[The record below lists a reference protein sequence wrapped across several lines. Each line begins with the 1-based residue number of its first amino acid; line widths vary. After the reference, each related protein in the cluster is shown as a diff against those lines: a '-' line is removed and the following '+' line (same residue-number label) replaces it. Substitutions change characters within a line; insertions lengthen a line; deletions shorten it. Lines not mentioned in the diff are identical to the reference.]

1 MCEVND
7 DGQGGQAPIQED
19 DALEKI
25 FSECDGSST
34 GKVLVAKLMDYMF
47 NQMSAHGSP
56 EILNDLRK
64 SMCAVSY
71 NGEVTRQQYYDV
83 SRSWLAKIRKG
94 QHHHENHQD
103 GNNNLR
109 IDESSRATSPLTG
122 YADDATVSSEP
133 GPDIAPTLHEFLELS
148 TSTIVDTSKRSKNED
163 SFFGDLSSV
172 SGNYYLTTDDPIFE
186 TTRDLQLRMQRC
198 TVENDHLKEEL
209 QRSEDSIALLERQL
223 GTTRRKLEMAN
234 EKCVRLQTEDEE
246 HHAELSKTERD
257 RQALRARNQHL
268 ERKNFLMRRELDDA
282 VTETERLRFELDK
295 LNDQKEARGKL
306 LSHYRE
312 ELQQVQKLYEGAKE
326 HISQMDLANC
336 QLKDENQVSTRT
348 IEQLKTIVKE
358 LETRV
363 SELQTHRDDMSHSEP
378 SSARPVFKNELSFD
392 LDTSHYSGKI
402 IPRSLCDEMKASGLE
417 DPDIS
422 LTNKIETL
430 DEKMEDQCI
439 TEYYSVIREA
449 VKQLERVLARVQ
461 VACNKVKAKTVPARN
476 PSFVFGE
483 IDADGNKECRSSVE
497 ELLRMLESEIRRTL
511 SIFSIVVS
519 HKVVSTNASTTD
531 PATRVDVL
539 EPDSTPVCDI
549 LRGINTGFIN
559 HDLST
564 NWGTE
569 KHPHKE
575 KEKRVA
581 SLAEVK
587 SGDASAAATSTPRS
601 SPLPYSSRRSSS
613 LEVCEEAIIDPIVAA
628 LDEIIQSS
636 GCANGD
642 PDLAHSPRKSL
653 REHKSRYVQTPAS
666 RREFECGCSS
676 DSCDVES
683 PPSLITADAES
694 RLSNATVTGWSESG
708 SELNCGFLETCAW
721 RCQGTEIMDDSSDD
735 KESSLRYSL
744 DKALVTV
751 TRVDPTLH
759 TTDSRD
765 PSPLTITRTDP
776 TPGTYRTEP
785 TLAPIQHSVA
795 GSGTSSCED
804 NGCDVVEDLNVDLE
818 KLTLRTTSSIERHPV
833 EKKSAGNFQ
842 PYDNVPK
849 RKSSVYH
856 QFFDP
861 CKLDGGRDTSVR
873 RSTNS
878 LRVRKYTRSNQGT
891 KCNKLLSRPSR
902 KLAEPLISD
911 SETFS
916 NNFCRAES
924 EDYLASLSAGSG
936 QLDMDNVRPFSP
948 TPIGH
953 QVSTEKNDE
962 ISTIYSSDDGGR
974 VKSAPTVMAQTETTC
989 NVSPTIPQRGS
1000 FMFDSAQC
1008 NGTDDSHAR
1017 IDFIS
1022 GTTESSVE
1030 LLSLNICETTVVSE
1044 IEDVNPVESRATH
1057 RTVTRYTEPDETVK
1071 PLHDEDLT
1079 EPSGP
1084 SYVSIAGVDIP
1095 MAESEQREERQQS
1108 YRVLESMLPGKPSK
1122 SEASLESCRTTYA
1135 IMGARSFQ
1143 LQTPTF
1149 CPSNHEILGDVAL
1162 ANVERG
1168 RSNDCEI
1175 SPRSRSV
1182 ERAMSSEEDSSDSE
1196 CARDQ
1201 IDCEDNVQVVVP
1213 PRPSPPSRSTS
1224 PPPLLSPIRP
1234 HQPPQTEAASSHPCN
1249 QNVISAFAFQ
1259 EPPPPPYRDRTE
1271 NRVAEESVEN
1281 RKHRLKKTERL
1292 RRSLSE
1298 GDNSACR
1305 ESFRCRCSCGCSAAQ
1320 SRILDVPGGTGDTLE
1335 ACEHQLNLGAF
1346 PNLPD
1351 ARLIELGLSDPPYG
1365 HELCDRISEDELE
1378 RKYTALS
1385 IGLGTDRATLPR
1397 RLALSLRQRDQA
1409 ERNLATEVGRMQR
1422 DIQAL
1427 APLCVDRESVERVER
1442 VRHQLE
1448 MISRCALRVSC
1459 TAELLGATH
1468 QERRV
1473 SRATLLADRYLQ
1485 ALRARCDK
1493 LAAELAETKRILI
1506 DNNIVVEENP
1516 SELVDDGV
1524 PRVRYRGIPPASRTA
1539 TVSRRR
1545 ASIATISRPAT
1556 VNSLQEALTKAT
1568 PHHIAANPTRC
1579 TRCLPIDNARQQ
1591 RVSISGRMT
1600 LRRPSLSY
1608 DTQRWD
1614 EKLDRTDSS
1623 SSSVG
1628 ELREI
1633 FEQAES
1639 RRGSKEEN
1647 NNLIR
1652 RQLNNFSVA
1661 GCESGDSDTFISTRG
1676 DSTIFQT
1683 QVRDE
1688 ELLTENTSPRRRVPP
1703 VYGMLRDQVSRLPVF
1718 WYILFVAVFFF
1729 GFYSNRYVTTRYMA
1743 PLKWWSIEE
1752 IFQRYGYF
1760 RRNPPPPV

>member
-1422 DIQAL
+1422 DIQ
-1427 APLCVDRESVERVER
+1427 
-1442 VRHQLE
+1442 
-1448 MISRCALRVSC
+1448 
-1459 TAELLGATH
+1459 
-1468 QERRV
+1468 
-1473 SRATLLADRYLQ
+1473 
-1485 ALRARCDK
+1485 
-1493 LAAELAETKRILI
+1493 
-1506 DNNIVVEENP
+1506 
-1516 SELVDDGV
+1516 
-1524 PRVRYRGIPPASRTA
+1524 
-1539 TVSRRR
+1539 VSRRR

-1556 VNSLQEALTKAT
+1556 VNSLQEALTK
-1568 PHHIAANPTRC
+1568 
-1579 TRCLPIDNARQQ
+1579 DNARQQ

>member
-1422 DIQAL
+1422 DIQ
-1427 APLCVDRESVERVER
+1427 
-1442 VRHQLE
+1442 
-1448 MISRCALRVSC
+1448 
-1459 TAELLGATH
+1459 
-1468 QERRV
+1468 
-1473 SRATLLADRYLQ
+1473 
-1485 ALRARCDK
+1485 
-1493 LAAELAETKRILI
+1493 
-1506 DNNIVVEENP
+1506 
-1516 SELVDDGV
+1516 
-1524 PRVRYRGIPPASRTA
+1524 
-1539 TVSRRR
+1539 
-1545 ASIATISRPAT
+1545 
-1556 VNSLQEALTKAT
+1556 
-1568 PHHIAANPTRC
+1568 
-1579 TRCLPIDNARQQ
+1579 DNARQQ

>member
-1422 DIQAL
+1422 DIQ
-1427 APLCVDRESVERVER
+1427 
-1442 VRHQLE
+1442 
-1448 MISRCALRVSC
+1448 
-1459 TAELLGATH
+1459 
-1468 QERRV
+1468 
-1473 SRATLLADRYLQ
+1473 
-1485 ALRARCDK
+1485 
-1493 LAAELAETKRILI
+1493 
-1506 DNNIVVEENP
+1506 
-1516 SELVDDGV
+1516 
-1524 PRVRYRGIPPASRTA
+1524 
-1539 TVSRRR
+1539 VSRRR